1 MPSATLRT
9 SADSHPENDSDVV
22 LEVRDLRVSFLTQA
36 AEKDAVTGI
45 SFQLSKGKTLAIVG
59 ESGSGKSVTALAIMG
74 LLPPTARV
82 RSGQVLFRGSNLLE
96 LPKTALRKLRGGDL
110 SMIFQDPLTSL
121 HPTYT
126 VGNQIVETLRL
137 HTGMTGK
144 QALDRAVELLRQ
156 VGIPSPEQRLRDY
169 PHSLSGGMCQRA
181 MIAMALA
188 CNPKVLIAD
197 EPTTALDVTVQA
209 QILDLMSR
217 LQQQYETSAIM
228 ITHDLGVVAE
238 TADEVV
244 VMYAGNVV
252 EVAAVEDLFQSPQ
265 HPYTVGLLASMP
277 RLDTPR
283 DKLFSIPGTVRNP
296 SEHAVG
302 CAFEPRCP
310 FAVERCRHENPKLVA
325 LNRTH
330 RTACLR
336 APLESVL

>member
-1 MPSATLRT
+1 M
-9 SADSHPENDSDVV
+9 
-22 LEVRDLRVSFLTQA
+22 SFLTQA
-36 AEKDAVTGI
+36 AEKDAVSGI
-45 SFQLSKGKTLAIVG
+45 SFQLRKGKTLAIVG

-82 RSGQVLFRGSNLLE
+82 RSGQVLFQGSNLLVQ
-96 LPKTALRKLRGGDL
+96 PKTALRKLRGGDL

-126 VGNQIVETLRL
+126 VGNQIVEALRL
-137 HTGMTGK
+137 HTGMTGTH
-144 QALDRAVELLRQ
+144 ALDRAVELLRQ

-217 LQQQYETSAIM
+217 LQQRYGTSAIM

-244 VMYAGNVV
+244 VMYSGNVV
-252 EVAAVEDLFQSPQ
+252 EVATVEDLFQSPQ

-310 FAVERCRHENPKLVA
+310 FAVERCRHENPTLVA
-325 LNRTH
+325 LNSTH